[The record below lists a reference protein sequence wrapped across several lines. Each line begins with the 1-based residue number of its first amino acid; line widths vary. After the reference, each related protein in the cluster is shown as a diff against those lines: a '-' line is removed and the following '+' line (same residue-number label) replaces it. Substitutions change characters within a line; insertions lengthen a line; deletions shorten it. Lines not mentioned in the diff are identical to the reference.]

1 MTSKTIPRL
10 CISRFEISGM
20 QLPLG
25 RLPNPKPGFLA
36 QFAQRIVS
44 RERSTDALI
53 HHGEAVVG
61 ERLIVHQVPAV
72 KEPPLERFSDGS

>member
-61 ERLIVHQVPAV
+61 ERLIIHQVPAV
-72 KEPPLERFSDGS
+72 KEPPLGRFSHGS